1 MRTIFLSAAIFTLL
15 ASQSSAAIIND
26 FVGVYAPANWN
37 TLVEGNGSLIPTA
50 TTLSMVSPDDDLG
63 LEQDVEFTI
72 AAQGN
77 GLFSF
82 DWNYTTTDA
91 DGPEYDPAFYFN
103 GVEIQLTGD
112 LGGIN
117 QSGSVS
123 VAVNQGDII
132 GWRLR
137 ATDSSLGAAV
147 LVISNFSAPDDGAA
161 VPEPTSLA
169 LWGIGLGLA
178 AWRTRRKS
186 ARG

>member
-15 ASQSSAAIIND
+15 ASQTSAAIIND
-26 FVGVYAPANWN
+26 FVGVYAPANWT
-37 TLVEGNGSLIPTA
+37 TLVEGDGSLIPTA
-50 TTLSMVSPDDDLG
+50 TTLSMVSPNDG
-63 LEQDVEFTI
+63 SGSQDVEFTI
-72 AAQGN
+72 AAQGD

-82 DWNYTTTDA
+82 DWNYTTTDV
-91 DGPEYDPAFYFN
+91 DGPSFDPAFYFN

-117 QSGSVS
+117 QSGSIS
-123 VAVNQGDII
+123 VAVSQGDTI

-137 ATDSSLGAAV
+137 ATDSDFGAAV

-178 AWRTRRKS
+178 AWRTRRKT
-186 ARG
+186 ARA